1 MKNTFKKSFY
11 FLMAAGI
18 AFSSLN
24 YQASASE
31 IEGSIKIEAIALE
44 DGNAS
49 PKMEGFVI
57 PEMKTENDTIIDL
70 TKLDKA
76 IQTEPIIKKNH
87 ADEIDKL
94 IRNLSYNK
102 YDILAG
108 KGDKVEN
115 FVPKEGKKQGNKYIV
130 IERKKRSLTT
140 TPIDISVVQSIIDR
154 SYPGALQLANHSL
167 VENKPDSLSLPRK
180 PIHITIDL
188 PGLEEKGTIR
198 VENPT
203 YANVTAAIDKLINE
217 WAKTHSGTHTIP
229 AKIQYNESMVYSK
242 SQIAA
247 ALNVNADLLEKSL
260 GLDFKAIANGEK
272 NIMIAA
278 YKQIFFTV
286 SAETPNRP
294 SDLFA
299 DDVTTEDLA
308 NAGVNNENPPVMV
321 KNVSYGRTIYVKME
335 TSSNSKDVEAAFKA
349 LINKVKIEGNT
360 KYEDILKN
368 SSFTAVVLGGDS
380 QIHNQ
385 VVAKDFD
392 QIRNIIKE
400 NATFS
405 LKNPAYP
412 ISYTGSFLKDNGIAV
427 VNNLTEYVETSST
440 EYTGGKVTLKH
451 RGGYVAQFTVDWDEF
466 HYDDDGNEVI
476 THKSWSGNW
485 NSTTSGFNTV
495 VALPANARNIHIYAR
510 ECTGLAWEWWRVILD
525 EHDVTLTPN
534 IEVNVWGTTLY
545 PGASIEH
552 K

>member
-1 MKNTFKKSFY
+1 MKKIFKKSFC
-11 FLMAAGI
+11 FLMAAGMTL
-18 AFSSLN
+18 SSL
-24 YQASASE
+24 SHSTKASE
-31 IEGSIKIEAIALE
+31 LEGEIKIEAVALE
-44 DGNAS
+44 EATTN
-49 PKMEGFVI
+49 PKLEGFTI
-57 PEMKTENDTIIDL
+57 PEMKTENDTIIDP

-76 IQTEPIIKKNH
+76 VQTEPIIKKNH
-87 ADEIDKL
+87 ADEIDNL

-167 VENKPDSLSLPRK
+167 VENKPDSLALARK
-180 PIHITIDL
+180 PINITIDL
-188 PGLEEKGTIR
+188 PGLEEKSTIK
-198 VENPT
+198 VDNPT

-260 GLDFKAIANGEK
+260 GLDFKAVANGEK

-278 YKQIFFTV
+278 YKQIFYTV

-294 SDLFA
+294 ADLFA
-299 DDVTTEDLA
+299 DSVTAEDLA
-308 NAGVNNENPPVMV
+308 NAGVNNENPPVIV

-335 TSSNSKDVEAAFKA
+335 TSSSSKDVEAAFKA
-349 LINKVKIEGNT
+349 LINKVNIEGNT

-368 SSFTAVVLGGDS
+368 SSFTVVVLGGDS

-385 VVAKDFD
+385 VVTKDFD
-392 QIRNIIKE
+392 QIRNIIKD

-405 LKNPAYP
+405 LTNPAYP

-440 EYTGGKVTLKH
+440 EYASGKVTLKH

-466 HYDDDGNEVI
+466 TYDKDGNEVV
-476 THKSWSGNW
+476 THKSWNGNW

-525 EHDVTLTPN
+525 EHDVALSPN